1 MKCGNHNEIRI
12 YRYLFRESV
21 VNLRRFAQKSARRVH
36 PADGDLEFRETKRR
50 KSAKSLYCKRFSV
63 NPEFGHLFHMTMD
76 RVACGCSGVGVSV
89 ENSPADGLRVLEVN
103 TLEPLV
109 KNVNATA
116 QPYGARLSGRQGE
129 VLREPR

>member
-1 MKCGNHNEIRI
+1 M
-12 YRYLFRESV
+12 
-21 VNLRRFAQKSARRVH
+21 NLRRFAQKSDWG
-36 PADGDLEFRETKRR
+36 ADLAAGGPEFRETKRR
-50 KSAKSLYCKRFSV
+50 KLSKSLSDKHFSAD
-63 NPEFGHLFHMTMD
+63 PEFLPLFHMT
-76 RVACGCSGVGVSV
+76 AISLPVGVQGLKCLWKTRQ
-89 ENSPADGLRVLEVN
+89 PAVLRVLEVN